1 MSTHSDEILKSG
13 EKIPRVSVP
22 EDLLNNLLEIPKLVK
37 SDIVR
42 MSPQTKWLMVA
53 GIAAMIVLNVFVAFQ
68 YNNSNTPNNTETLN
82 YFSYLKQL

>member
-68 YNNSNTPNNTETLN
+68 YNNSYAPNNTETLN